1 MDPSSTQ
8 SVNNLETL
16 NAFSTEFVKF
26 DFCSADYYV
35 LFCHNLLS
43 NLAIDA
49 SSRMKLTYTRPGF
62 DTALSLVFIC
72 QENSR
77 LSEILLFA
85 DHPRFC
91 WYIGYSPEVCPRFF
105 NEFGGKWKVA
115 KNRTLN
121 RNVTA
126 FQQFRGLVMNEIH
139 RWQMVTSL
147 MVQIWVFICWQWS
160 LIIAEIWDASGK

>member
-72 QENSR
+72 QENPRWSG
-77 LSEILLFA
+77 ILLFP
-85 DHPRFC
+85 DLLRFC
-91 WYIGYSPEVCPRFF
+91 RLMKTQNCRYPRLS
-105 NEFGGKWKVA
+105 GM
-115 KNRTLN
+115 NRDESRKSGVFLFSRHVPDFWDMGHGIFLTYENQAL
-121 RNVTA
+121 RNK
-126 FQQFRGLVMNEIH
+126 G
-139 RWQMVTSL
+139 
-147 MVQIWVFICWQWS
+147 
-160 LIIAEIWDASGK
+160 